1 MPLKVVLFLLRV
13 HASQDLK
20 HGSFREESV
29 AVRASDVSEVISLR
43 VVYYVVL

>member
-1 MPLKVVLFLLRV
+1 MESGTPG
-13 HASQDLK
+13 AGSWIDLK